1 MSSVVIEAAA
11 IVLLILVN
19 GYFALSEMAVV
30 AARKVRLAARVENG
44 KPGARAALE
53 LKQHTDRFFSTAQI
67 GITLVGI
74 LTGAFSGATI
84 AQRLQA
90 QLALVPALEPFSG
103 PLSLALVVLPVT
115 FLTLILG
122 ELVPKQLAVNHPE
135 RMSRLTAPFM
145 RLLMR
150 LTLPVVHL
158 LSATTRLVVGLLRI
172 KPASEPN
179 VTEEDIRGL
188 IKEAVLYGEVQRSE
202 RDMLE
207 RIFRLGD
214 RLVGSLM
221 TRRNRIV
228 WLDINAPEEEI
239 LDTILE
245 HPHSRFPVSEDGQVK
260 AVGVVRAKDYLGAC
274 LKNGATDLKE
284 HLLPPLVVQQTMHAL
299 HLLELFRGREQM
311 HFALVVNE
319 QGETRGLVTFNDI
332 LEAIVGDTQ
341 PAAGKDEPAAVQ
353 RVDGSWLLDGFMLL
367 EDIREILPV
376 TLQMED
382 EGENIQDLAGFVR
395 IQIGHVPRMGEYFD
409 WEGHR
414 FEVVDMDGR
423 RIDRILVR
431 PSPEHAREG

>member
-1 MSSVVIEAAA
+1 MSSAMLETAA

-19 GYFALSEMAVV
+19 GYFALSEMAIV
-30 AARKVRLAARVENG
+30 AARRVRLKARAENG
-44 KPGARAALE
+44 KAGALAALE
-53 LKQHTDRFFSTAQI
+53 LKRDPDRFFSTAQI

-84 AQRLQA
+84 AQRFQA
-90 QLALVPALEPFSG
+90 QLAGVPALEPFSG
-103 PLSLALVVLPVT
+103 LLGLALVVLPVT

-122 ELVPKQLAVNHPE
+122 ELVPKQLAVSHPE
-135 RMSRLTAPFM
+135 RMSGLTAPFM
-145 RLLMR
+145 RLLMQ

-158 LSATTRLVVGLLRI
+158 LSATTRLVVGLMRI
-172 KPASEPN
+172 KPPSEPN

-214 RLVGSLM
+214 RMVGSLM

-228 WLDINAPEEEI
+228 WLDINAPGEEI

-245 HPHSRFPVSEDGQVK
+245 HPHSRFPVSEDGLGK

-274 LKNGATDLKE
+274 VKGEVPDLRK

-332 LEAIVGDTQ
+332 LKAIVGET
-341 PAAGKDEPAAVQ
+341 PLGAGEGEPAAVQ
-353 RVDGSWLLDGFMLL
+353 REDGSWLLDGFMLL
-367 EDIREILPV
+367 EDVREILSVAP
-376 TLQMED
+376 QMKG

-395 IQIGHVPRMGEYFD
+395 VRIGHVPRMGEYFD